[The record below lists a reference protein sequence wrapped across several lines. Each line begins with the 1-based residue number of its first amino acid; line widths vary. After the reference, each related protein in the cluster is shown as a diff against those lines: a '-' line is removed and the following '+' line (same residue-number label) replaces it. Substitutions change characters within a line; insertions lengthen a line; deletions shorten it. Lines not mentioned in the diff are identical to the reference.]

1 MLTEAYRHELT
12 DLILSD
18 NIGDRETS
26 SELNL
31 EQMLYQLALDT
42 DADVRS
48 FVSDLVDQQ
57 RLEQCRNEI
66 KTMETEPQNMG
77 TPMQGIEG
85 ASRSPSPDV
94 SSPTHDDN
102 IERERTPDDEVTM
115 TSAGTPMDC
124 SAESDD
130 SNSDHETSAYEH
142 DEDGDETM
150 TEVEKHDD
158 NDHYSPRVDNE
169 RMSSPPQ
176 YQPSLAATATTT
188 TTTTTTATTTAAA
201 ASASST
207 DDKERDEY
215 VYLSKSMLHQDE
227 ISHSGSS
234 SSISPQSSPNEIA

>member
-1 MLTEAYRHELT
+1 M
-12 DLILSD
+12 LSD
-18 NIGDRETS
+18 NIGDHDTTS

-66 KTMETEPQNMG
+66 KAMETEPQNMG

-85 ASRSPSPDV
+85 ASRSPSPEV
-94 SSPTHDDN
+94 SSPAHGDD
-102 IERERTPDDEVTM
+102 IERERTSDDEVAM

-124 SAESDD
+124 SAESDE
-130 SNSDHETSAYEH
+130 SNSDHETLVHEH

-158 NDHYSPRVDNE
+158 NDHHSTRIDNE

-188 TTTTTTATTTAAA
+188 TTTTTTATASAS

-234 SSISPQSSPNEIA
+234 SSSSSINPQSSSPNESA